1 MGNLAEMST
10 ETKLGF
16 ALDVIED
23 AAALLR
29 RHGFVHEEA
38 ARYESYVRE
47 MRGEQQAKEDS
58 HE

>member
-10 ETKLGF
+10 EAKLGF

-23 AAALLR
+23 AAAMVR
-29 RHGFVHEEA
+29 RQGNDEA
-38 ARYESYVRE
+38 SARYEGYVRE
-47 MRGEQQAKEDS
+47 MRGEQQTKEDS